1 MARTIVIKL
10 GSSVIADDDGTL
22 RTDVLD
28 GVVREAARMQ
38 AQGDHVVVV
47 SSGAVACGLPVLG
60 LTGRPTRVEELQATS
75 AVGQGRLYRQWEE
88 RFTSAGV
95 VPAQVLLTA
104 ADMSAREH
112 YLNARRTLGCLLE
125 WGVVPVVNEND
136 TTATEELS
144 FGDNDVLAAQVA
156 MLVGA
161 DDLILL
167 TSTDGLFTA
176 NPATDPSAELV
187 GEVTDRSELDGLDID
202 RHTSTFGSGG
212 MRSKVVS
219 ADMATAA
226 GVAVTICHGIDTT
239 VLPRVLDGERL
250 GTRFPAGDG
259 QHSSFKLWLRYARPS
274 SGSVEVDAGAARA
287 LREQGVSLLPVGVV
301 HVNGEFRAGDAIDVV
316 ADGRAVGKGL
326 VQYDASE
333 LRAAAGK
340 QTADLAELD
349 PVPPDEVVHRDY
361 FVLAD

>member
-1 MARTIVIKL
+1 MIKL
-10 GSSVIADDDGTL
+10 GSSVISDDDGTL
-22 RTDVLD
+22 RGEVLD
-28 GVVREAARMQ
+28 GVVAQAERMQ
-38 AQGDHVVVV
+38 GQGDHVVVV

-60 LTGRPTRVEELQATS
+60 LPGRPTKVEELQATS

-88 RFTSAGV
+88 RFTGAGLI
-95 VPAQVLLTA
+95 PAQVLLTA
-104 ADMSAREH
+104 GDMSAREH
-112 YLNARRTLGCLLE
+112 YLNARRTLQKLLE

-156 MLVGA
+156 MLA
-161 DDLILL
+161 EAQELILL
-167 TSTDGLFTA
+167 TSTHGLYTA
-176 NPATDPSAELV
+176 NPATDPDAELV
-187 GEVTDRSELDGLDID
+187 GEVTDLAQLDALEID
-202 RHTSTFGSGG
+202 RNTSTFGSGG

-226 GVAVTICHGIDTT
+226 GVAVTICSGIDTS
-239 VLPRVLDGERL
+239 VLPRVLDGEPL

-259 QHSSFKLWLRYARPS
+259 QHSSFKLWLRYSRPS
-274 SGSVEVDAGAARA
+274 RGSVEVDAGAARA

-301 HVNGEFRAGDAIDVV
+301 HVNGEFRAGDAVDVV
-316 ADGRAVGKGL
+316 AAGRTVGKGL
-326 VQYDASE
+326 VRYDAAE

-340 QTADLAELD
+340 RTPQLAELD